1 MNQLSFLR
9 LGVDLGLFPGTDRSL
24 VDELFL
30 VTQPAHLQKQ
40 VSDKLTAEERDTI
53 RADLVRLRLLNVNRP
68 VVKTPPPPTT
78 N

>member
-1 MNQLSFLR
+1 M
-9 LGVDLGLFPGTDRSL
+9 GLFSGAERSL

-40 VSDKLTAEERDTI
+40 LSDKLSAEERDLL
-53 RADLVRLRLLNVNRP
+53 RADMVRDRLKGVSRP
-68 VVKTPPPPTT
+68 VAKPPTAS